1 MALYISSWT
10 FRPDFM
16 VLDDGSS
23 SLQIY
28 GLEIEQKKL
37 EEDTVVYNRLQEQL
51 KLSPAYLKVTAWPM
65 SISVLWLPFS
75 CHHMVLAWSSLLA
88 EDIEQAFLSVIVLSI
103 NVRSLHLR
111 SICFSMRKQNLHW
124 EHPTWI
130 TRKSRSDFVNYGW
143 WGNQASA
150 RFANASMHILTW
162 CGVNPVNI
170 KLQF

>member
-51 KLSPAYLKVTAWPM
+51 KLSPAYLKVTA
-65 SISVLWLPFS
+65 
-75 CHHMVLAWSSLLA
+75 
-88 EDIEQAFLSVIVLSI
+88 
-103 NVRSLHLR
+103 
-111 SICFSMRKQNLHW
+111 
-124 EHPTWI
+124 
-130 TRKSRSDFVNYGW
+130 
-143 WGNQASA
+143 
-150 RFANASMHILTW
+150 
-162 CGVNPVNI
+162 
-170 KLQF
+170 